1 MNKGRSGFWAGC
13 GLDVTGGDVLD
24 AIGWVIGNIGMAFV
38 NLGVALANP
47 GLWLNWADREALARF
62 IYYGASVE
70 FFFVVF
76 TLFLVLTGI
85 GMAYRPFLWGMVR
98 GLEAMANGIGRFVA
112 WFGLLMVLQQIVI
125 IFLQRIFRVAV
136 LEFGPFAPFGY
147 PLVPGPSFLRDLSW
161 WSEELKLYNAMIVC
175 LCVTYTFV
183 QGGHVRVDL
192 IYANVRFRTKRL
204 IDMAG
209 CLLFMMP
216 AAVLTWLYSWYFMW
230 RSLVTPKVSA
240 SDKLESLLA
249 KARIFKWNVETI
261 AFSPNGFDAYFLF
274 KLLIIGFCALVFV
287 HAWAFLWRSWL
298 EFVEGPASEGR
309 YLDRDAPGGSTQDL
323 QTR

>member
-1 MNKGRSGFWAGC
+1 M
-13 GLDVTGGDVLD
+13 LDG
-24 AIGWVIGNIGMAFV
+24 IWWVISNIGMAFV
-38 NLGVALANP
+38 NFGGAIANP
-47 GLWLNWADREALARF
+47 GMWLNWADREALARF

-76 TLFLVLTGI
+76 TAFLVLTAIGI
-85 GMAYRPFLWGMVR
+85 VRRGVMWGMVR
-98 GLEAMANGIGRFVA
+98 GLEGFANGIGRFVA

-125 IFLQRIFRVAV
+125 IFLQRIFRVAT

-147 PLVPGPSFLRDLSW
+147 PLLPGPSFLRDLSW

-175 LCVTYTFV
+175 LCITYTFV

-192 IYANVRFRTKRL
+192 IYANVRFRTKRV
-204 IDMAG
+204 IDMLG

-216 AAVLTWLYSWYFMW
+216 AAVLTWLYSWHFMW

-240 SDKLESLLA
+240 SDRLESLLA

-274 KLLIIGFCALVFV
+274 KLLIIGFCALVFI
-287 HAWAFLWRSWL
+287 HAWAFLWRSYL
-298 EFVEGPASEGR
+298 EFVEGPESEGR

>member
-1 MNKGRSGFWAGC
+1 MI
-13 GLDVTGGDVLD
+13 D
-24 AIGWVIGNIGMAFV
+24 AIWWVLGHIGMAFV
-38 NLGVALANP
+38 NFGVALANP
-47 GLWLNWADREALARF
+47 GMWLNWADREALARF
-62 IYYGASVE
+62 IYYGGSVE
-70 FFFVVF
+70 FFFVVL
-76 TLFLVLTGI
+76 TGFLVLTVI
-85 GMAYRPFLWGMVR
+85 GLVVRPFMWRMVR

-125 IFLQRIFRVAV
+125 IFLQRIFRVAA
-136 LEFGPFAPFGY
+136 LEFGPLAPFGY
-147 PLVPGPSFLRDLSW
+147 PLLPGPSFARDLSW

-274 KLLIIGFCALVFV
+274 KLLMIAFCALVFV

-298 EFVEGPASEGR
+298 EFVEGPVAEGR
-309 YLDRDAPGGSTQDL
+309 YLDRDAPGGSAQDL
-323 QTR
+323 QTH

>member
-1 MNKGRSGFWAGC
+1 M
-13 GLDVTGGDVLD
+13 LDG
-24 AIGWVIGNIGMAFV
+24 IWWVIGNIGMAFV
-38 NLGVALANP
+38 NFGTAIANP

-70 FFFVVF
+70 FFFVVL
-76 TLFLVLTGI
+76 TLFLVLTAI
-85 GMAYRPFLWGMVR
+85 GMARNRVMWGMVR
-98 GLEAMANGIGRFVA
+98 GLEGFANGIGRFVA

-125 IFLQRIFRVAV
+125 IFLQRIFRVAT

-147 PLVPGPSFLRDLSW
+147 PLLPGPSFLRDLSW

-175 LCVTYTFV
+175 LCITYTFV

-192 IYANVRFRTKRL
+192 IYANVRFRTKRA

-216 AAVLTWLYSWYFMW
+216 TAVLTWLYSWYFMW

-261 AFSPNGFDAYFLF
+261 AFSPNGFDAYYLF
-274 KLLIIGFCALVFV
+274 KLLMIAFCALVFI
-287 HAWAFLWRSWL
+287 HAWAFLWRSYL
-298 EFVEGPASEGR
+298 EFVEGPAAEGR
-309 YLDRDAPGGSTQDL
+309 YLDRDAPGSSTQDL
-323 QTR
+323 QSR

>member
-1 MNKGRSGFWAGC
+1 MDG
-13 GLDVTGGDVLD
+13 GGDVLD
-24 AIGWVIGNIGMAFV
+24 GIWWVISNIGMAFV
-38 NLGVALANP
+38 HFGTAVANP
-47 GLWLNWADREALARF
+47 GMWLNWADREALARF

-70 FFFVVF
+70 FFFVVL
-76 TLFLVLTGI
+76 TGFLVLTAIGI
-85 GMAYRPFLWGMVR
+85 ARRGVMWRMVR
-98 GLEAMANGIGRFVA
+98 ALEGMANGIGRFVA

-125 IFLQRIFRVAV
+125 IFLQRIFRVAT

-147 PLVPGPSFLRDLSW
+147 PLLPGPSFLRDLSW

-175 LCVTYTFV
+175 LCITYTFV

-192 IYANVRFRTKRL
+192 LYANVRFRTRRV

-209 CLLFMMP
+209 CVLFMMP

-274 KLLIIGFCALVFV
+274 KLLMIAFCALVFV
-287 HAWAFLWRSWL
+287 HAWAFFWRSYL
-298 EFVEGPASEGR
+298 EFVEGPTSEGR
-309 YLDRDAPGGSTQDL
+309 YLDRDAPGGSTTEL
-323 QTR
+323 QSR

>member
-1 MNKGRSGFWAGC
+1 
-13 GLDVTGGDVLD
+13 
-24 AIGWVIGNIGMAFV
+24 MAFV
-38 NLGVALANP
+38 NFGVALANP
-47 GLWLNWADREALARF
+47 GMWLNWADREALARF
-62 IYYGASVE
+62 IYYGGSVE
-70 FFFVVF
+70 FFFVVL
-76 TLFLVLTGI
+76 TGFLVLTVI
-85 GMAYRPFLWGMVR
+85 GLVVRPFMWRMVR

-125 IFLQRIFRVAV
+125 IFLQRIFRVAA
-136 LEFGPFAPFGY
+136 LEFGPLAPFGY
-147 PLVPGPSFLRDLSW
+147 PLLPGPSFARDLSW

-274 KLLIIGFCALVFV
+274 KLLMIAFCALVFV

-298 EFVEGPASEGR
+298 EFVEGPVAEGR
-309 YLDRDAPGGSTQDL
+309 YLDRDAPGGSAQDL
-323 QTR
+323 QTH

>member
-1 MNKGRSGFWAGC
+1 M
-13 GLDVTGGDVLD
+13 LDG
-24 AIGWVIGNIGMAFV
+24 IWWVISNIGMAFV
-38 NLGVALANP
+38 NFGVAIANP
-47 GLWLNWADREALARF
+47 GLWLDWANREALARF

-76 TLFLVLTGI
+76 TLFLVLTVIGI
-85 GMAYRPFLWGMVR
+85 LRNSVMWGMVR
-98 GLEAMANGIGRFVA
+98 GLEAFANGIGRFVA

-125 IFLQRIFRVAV
+125 IFLQRIFRVAS
-136 LEFGPFAPFGY
+136 LEFGPFAPFGF
-147 PLVPGPSFLRDLSW
+147 PLLPGPTFLRDLSW

-175 LCVTYTFV
+175 LCITYTFV

-192 IYANVRFRTKRL
+192 MYANVRFRTKRV
-204 IDMAG
+204 IDMLG
-209 CLLFMMP
+209 CVLFMMP

-274 KLLIIGFCALVFV
+274 KLLMVAFCALVFV
-287 HAWAFLWRSWL
+287 HAWAFLWRSYL
-298 EFVEGPASEGR
+298 EFVEGPSAEGR
-309 YLDRDAPGGSTQDL
+309 YLDRDAPGGSSQDA
-323 QTR
+323 QAR

>member
-1 MNKGRSGFWAGC
+1 M
-13 GLDVTGGDVLD
+13 LDELW
-24 AIGWVIGNIGMAFV
+24 WVISNIGMAFV
-38 NLGVALANP
+38 NFATALVNP
-47 GLWLNWADREALARF
+47 GLWLDWGNREALARF

-76 TLFLVLTGI
+76 TFFLVLTVI
-85 GMAYRPFLWGMVR
+85 GLFRNGFMWGLVR
-98 GLEAMANGIGRFVA
+98 GLEGMANGLGRFVA

-125 IFLQRIFRVAV
+125 IFLQRIFRVAA

-147 PLVPGPSFLRDLSW
+147 PLLPGPSFLRDLSW

-175 LCVTYTFV
+175 LCITYTFV

-192 IYANVRFRTKRL
+192 LYSNVKFRTRRV
-204 IDMAG
+204 IDMLG

-216 AAVLTWLYSWYFMW
+216 AAVLTWLYAWYFMW

-240 SDKLESLLA
+240 SDKLESLLT

-274 KLLIIGFCALVFV
+274 KLLMVAFCALVFV
-287 HAWAFLWRSWL
+287 HAWAFFWRSYL
-298 EFVEGPASEGR
+298 EFVEGPEAEGR
-309 YLDRDAPGGSTQDL
+309 YLDRDPVGSSADEL

>member
-1 MNKGRSGFWAGC
+1 
-13 GLDVTGGDVLD
+13 
-24 AIGWVIGNIGMAFV
+24 MAFV
-38 NLGVALANP
+38 NFGVAVANP

-70 FFFVVF
+70 FFFVVL
-76 TLFLVLTGI
+76 TAFLVLTGV
-85 GMAYRPFLWGMVR
+85 GMARRSVMWGMVR
-98 GLEAMANGIGRFVA
+98 GLEGFANGIGRFVA

-125 IFLQRIFRVAV
+125 IFLQRIFRVAT

-147 PLVPGPSFLRDLSW
+147 PLLPGPSFLRDLSW

-175 LCVTYTFV
+175 LCITYTFV

-192 IYANVRFRTKRL
+192 LYANVRFRTRRV

-274 KLLIIGFCALVFV
+274 KLLMIAFCALVFI
-287 HAWAFLWRSWL
+287 HAWAFFWRSYL
-298 EFVEGPASEGR
+298 EFVEGPAAEGR

-323 QTR
+323 QSR